1 VLKRCFG
8 RLTAV
13 HVLLVV
19 AVLEVAINRVAVP
32 MLRPGQ
38 GAPPAWHTALDYLGL
53 FLFYF
58 AGTLA
63 AFVLVTRALA
73 ALAERRGLR
82 DTIAQAL
89 LVAAGVLAAIPLVIA
104 MPASLVLV
112 LEIVFAAAVIALV
125 ASVYGRERDLGI
137 AVGLPIVAAPL
148 LLHSLNA
155 IGSECLWPE
164 SSYDGTGAEIARAG
178 LMALCVAALITPYCF
193 APRPFA
199 YAVTRPAPFIVSVVT
214 AGAGALL
221 AKSGYAVA
229 ARAATLA
236 LGIEMTHAQPDRWLA
251 VYLLAVLTFAW
262 TLASCAIA
270 QSEARRGVGI
280 GLVLILLGGYAFKWP
295 HHYLLPLLGVAFI
308 ADAARRVRDEEL
320 AALPLTVEA
329 PPIGDTIWSTYVGTV
344 AQGLRR
350 ALAGVHTLTT
360 RGEGGLASSVIVG
373 DAGGIPVR
381 ARIERID
388 GCVLGLDV
396 VLGREIDELRAAT
409 LTVWAIPARG
419 LGPNPQGPPAAPPF
433 PTEDSH
439 FDERFRTRGS
449 AAAFRALFDEGL
461 RARAVAT
468 LDGWLAYWE
477 REGLRYRVYPGRGA
491 PLDHPMPLSD
501 LALGRIPPTAERLVA
516 VIELLVEL
524 AARGVD
530 PAPKAEPVA
539 LEATGGEA
547 VGAEA
552 KDAEAAP
559 AAPGAPAAGEE
570 PA

>member
-1 VLKRCFG
+1 MKRVFG
-8 RLTAV
+8 RLTAI

-32 MLRPGQ
+32 MLRPAK
-38 GAPPAWHTALDYLGL
+38 GAPPAWHTVLDYVGL

-63 AFVLVTRALA
+63 AFVLVTRSLA
-73 ALAERRGLR
+73 AIAERRGLR

-89 LVAAGVLAAIPLVIA
+89 LAAAGVLAAIPLVIA
-104 MPASLVLV
+104 MPTSLVLV
-112 LEIVFAAAVIALV
+112 LEIAFAASVIALV

-137 AVGLPIVAAPL
+137 AVGLPIVAVPL
-148 LLHSLNA
+148 LLHSVNA
-155 IGSECLWPE
+155 IGSEYLWPE
-164 SSYDGTGAEIARAG
+164 SSYDGTGAAIARAG

-199 YAVTRPAPFIVSVVT
+199 YAVTRPAPFFVSVVT

-221 AKSGYAVA
+221 AKSGYAAV
-229 ARAATLA
+229 ARAATLT
-236 LGIEMTHAQPDRWLA
+236 LGIGMTHAQPDRWLA

-262 TLASCAIA
+262 TLASCATA

-320 AALPLTVEA
+320 AALPLTAEA

-350 ALAGVHTLTT
+350 TLAGVHTLTT

-373 DAGGIPVR
+373 DAGGLPVR
-381 ARIERID
+381 ARVERLD

-419 LGPNPQGPPAAPPF
+419 LGPNPQGPPASPPLA
-433 PTEDSH
+433 TEDPH

-461 RARAVAT
+461 RARAVAA

-501 LALGRIPPTAERLVA
+501 LALGRLPPTAERLVA
-516 VIELLVEL
+516 VIELLVAL

-530 PAPKAEPVA
+530 PAPKEQPAALAAE
-539 LEATGGEA
+539 
-547 VGAEA
+547 GAA
-552 KDAEAAP
+552 DSAEAAP
-559 AAPGAPAAGEE
+559 AAPAAPAEEE

>member
-1 VLKRCFG
+1 MKQLFG
-8 RLTAV
+8 RITAI

-32 MLRPGQ
+32 LLRPAQ
-38 GAPPAWHTALDYLGL
+38 GAPPAWHTVLDYVGL

-63 AFVLVTRALA
+63 AFVLLARAISAIA
-73 ALAERRGLR
+73 AQRGVR
-82 DTIAQAL
+82 DAIAHAL
-89 LVAAGVLAAIPLVIA
+89 LAVAGVLAAIPLVVA
-104 MPASLVLV
+104 VPPSLVLL
-112 LEIVFAAAVIALV
+112 LELAFAAAVIALV
-125 ASVYGRERDLGI
+125 ASVYGRDRDLGI
-137 AVGLPIVAAPL
+137 AVGLPVVVAPL

-155 IGSECLWPE
+155 LGSELWWPE

-178 LMALCVAALITPYCF
+178 IMALCIAALITPYCF

-199 YAVTRPAPFIVSVVT
+199 YAVTRPVPFLVAVLI
-214 AGAGALL
+214 AGMGALFSKWAYFL
-221 AKSGYAVA
+221 AAKG
-229 ARAATLA
+229 ATLA
-236 LGIEMTHAQPDRWLA
+236 LGILMTRAHPDRWLA
-251 VYLLAVLTFAW
+251 VYLLAILTLAW

-270 QSEARRGVGI
+270 HSESRRSVGVG
-280 GLVLILLGGYAFKWP
+280 LALIVLGGYAFKWP

-320 AALPLTVEA
+320 AALPLSTEA
-329 PPIGDTIWSTYVGTV
+329 PPIGDTIWSTYIGAV

-350 ALAGVHTLTT
+350 TLGDVHTLTT
-360 RGEGGLASSVIVG
+360 RGEGGLASSVIIG
-373 DAGGIPVR
+373 DAGGVPVR

-396 VLGREIDELRAAT
+396 VLGREIDEVRAAT

-419 LGPNPQGPPAAPPF
+419 LGPNPQGPPAAPLF
-433 PTEDSH
+433 RTGDSG
-439 FDERFRTRGS
+439 FDERFKTRGN
-449 AAAFRALFDEGL
+449 ATVFRALFDDGL

-501 LALGRIPPTAERLVA
+501 LSLGRIPPTAERLVA
-516 VIELLVEL
+516 VIELLAEL

-530 PAPKAEPVA
+530 PVPRTEPVE
-539 LEATGGEA
+539 LD
-547 VGAEA
+547 A
-552 KDAEAAP
+552 K
-559 AAPGAPAAGEE
+559 E
-570 PA
+570 PS